1 MKNTTTKKEAQ
12 IILTAQ
18 PEAEVVTVAK
28 GDYTRYFYRSIE
40 QLRNDAAE
48 LVNQNGRLWDAVLA
62 LQNELN
68 TLRTKLQGV

>member
-40 QLRNDAAE
+40 QLRADNDNVIA
-48 LVNQNGRLWDAVLA
+48 QNGRLWDEMLKI
-62 LQNELN
+62 QGELN
-68 TLRTKLQGV
+68 TLRTVLHGA